1 MPVPSAV
8 VRTIIVLVSMFAGA
22 GAALGDQPGPA
33 APPSPASPPGQP
45 APPPSPGSTPTPAP
59 AGAPDQPASPPSPGP
74 TPQSPASPPGPEAKP
89 PDPPTTAP
97 EPPAQPAQA
106 PASPPA
112 SPVAA
117 TGTLRGRVIDAATG
131 APVAGAVVSAGD
143 ATQTTDADGRFTLT
157 DVPLGPVEVMAT
169 GDVHDPQVVTVSL
182 SAALP
187 VADVELALSSAVITT
202 GEVIEVVGDVP
213 DPAAPPS
220 HGLQAAEIRVLP
232 GSGNDTLKALQSLP
246 GVARVPFGLG
256 GLVLRGASPRDTNV
270 YMDGVEVPLLYHF
283 GGLASF
289 YPSPMLTS
297 LEMVPGGFSA
307 EYGRSQGGVVL
318 MRSRPGRPDRW
329 RVETE
334 VSLQDTSVRAD
345 GPAPGGGAWSVGL
358 RRSYIDAVLAL
369 VLPEDGAF
377 SLTRAPRYYDAQLR
391 YDLDLGGGQ
400 RLSALLFASDDRLS
414 FLFEDEDDP
423 AEMSQSGFRWV
434 QRFARASL
442 RWERRAGD
450 VQLSATPWVGWDEN
464 TLRFSDQGLSQ
475 GLTRENV
482 PMGGRVDV
490 MRTVPGGYLA
500 GGIDLQGGR
509 FAVDITAEPPPM
521 PGAPDRGEIV
531 TRRSAEW
538 FLDAGFWVEGLYGLW
553 DGQVNVKPGLRIERY
568 GLSEEWVIDPRLNLA
583 EPLPRGVT
591 LKQSV
596 GLFHQPPNAPDL
608 DPVFGN
614 EDLGA
619 SYALK
624 TSAGV
629 EWRLPMNVEVTATGF
644 FDQAWDVPVD
654 VVSTATGAAEPGNPL
669 SGGGGAAIGETLIEQ
684 YGTGTYQENV
694 GRGRNYGLETLIR
707 GAGGTSGRAG
717 SWMGWISYT
726 LSRALRRQDPTRY
739 PDYLPYVLDQPHVLT
754 ALGSILITDNW
765 RLGARVRFVSGNPIT
780 PVTGSYYDA
789 EVHQY
794 RPTNGAV
801 LSERLPPFF
810 QLDVRLD
817 RTWKRSWGIISL
829 FLDVQ
834 NATNRGNPEDVAYN
848 YDYTERAYVTGLPI
862 FPSIGVEYRP

>member
-1 MPVPSAV
+1 M
-8 VRTIIVLVSMFAGA
+8 
-22 GAALGDQPGPA
+22 
-33 APPSPASPPGQP
+33 
-45 APPPSPGSTPTPAP
+45 
-59 AGAPDQPASPPSPGP
+59 
-74 TPQSPASPPGPEAKP
+74 
-89 PDPPTTAP
+89 
-97 EPPAQPAQA
+97 
-106 PASPPA
+106 
-112 SPVAA
+112 
-117 TGTLRGRVIDAATG
+117 GTLRGRVIDAATG
-131 APVAGAVVSAGD
+131 APVAGAVVSAGA
-143 ATQTTDADGRFTLT
+143 ATQATGADGRFTLA
-157 DVPLGPVEVMAT
+157 DVPLGQVEVMAM
-169 GDVHDPQVVTVSL
+169 GDLHDPQVVTVSL

-187 VADVELALSSAVITT
+187 VADVELTLTSTVVMS
-202 GEVIEVVGDVP
+202 GEVVEIVGEAP

-220 HGLQAAEIRVLP
+220 YDLQGAEIRVLP
-232 GSGNDTLKALQSLP
+232 GSGNDALKALQSLP

-270 YMDGVEVPLLYHF
+270 YLDGVEVPLLYHF

-289 YPSPMLTS
+289 YPSSMLTS

-318 MRSRPGRPDRW
+318 MRSRPGRTDRW

-334 VSLQDTSVRAD
+334 ISLQDTSVRAD
-345 GPAPGGGAWSVGL
+345 GPGPGGGAWSVGL
-358 RRSYIDAVLAL
+358 RRSYIDTVLAL

-377 SLTRAPRYYDAQLR
+377 ALTQAPRYYDGQLR

-400 RLSALLFASDDRLS
+400 RLSASLFASDDRLS

-434 QRFARASL
+434 QRFARAAL
-442 RWERRAGD
+442 RWERHAGD
-450 VQLSATPWVGWDEN
+450 VVLSATPWIGWDEN
-464 TLRFSDQGLSQ
+464 TLRFDGQGLSQ

-531 TRRSAEW
+531 TSRGADW
-538 FLDAGFWVEGLYGLW
+538 FLDAGFWVEGMYGLW
-553 DGQVNVKPGLRIERY
+553 DGQVNVKPGLRIEHY

-583 EPLPRGVT
+583 QPLPHGVT

-608 DPVFGN
+608 DPMFGN
-614 EDLGA
+614 EDLG
-619 SYALK
+619 SSSALK

-629 EWRLPMNVEVTATGF
+629 EWRLPMNVEVSATGF
-644 FDQAWDVPVD
+644 FDQAWDVAVD
-654 VVSTATGAAEPGNPL
+654 VVSTATGAADPGNPL

-694 GRGRNYGLETLIR
+694 GRGRNYGIETLIR

-726 LSRALRRQDPTRY
+726 LSRALRRQDPMRY

-754 ALGSILITDNW
+754 ALGSILVADNW

-789 EVHQY
+789 EIQQY

-801 LSERLPPFF
+801 LSERLPSFF
-810 QLDVRLD
+810 QLDMRLD
-817 RTWKRSWGIISL
+817 RTWKRSWGMVSL

-834 NATNRGNPEDVAYN
+834 NVTNRKNPEDVAYN